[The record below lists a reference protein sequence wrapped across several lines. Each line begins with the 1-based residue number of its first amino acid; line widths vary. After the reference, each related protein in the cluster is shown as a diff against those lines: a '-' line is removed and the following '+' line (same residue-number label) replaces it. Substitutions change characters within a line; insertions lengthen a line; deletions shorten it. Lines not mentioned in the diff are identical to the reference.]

1 MRLLNKKCHSCC
13 TFYMDDYQSW
23 YHHHSHAIMCTWP
36 QHLQT
41 NNISSAKG
49 WGLSFKNLYLVYQ
62 LLRIINGW
70 LLAISACMWTCLIWI
85 VFLWWRGVFWL
96 GWRGFMW
103 YYDIVKWFSI
113 IKTHFS
119 ICFLFF
125 SLQWNSPTSNI
136 PNFCYL
142 FIYLFFN
149 IYIYIYIK

>member
-1 MRLLNKKCHSCC
+1 M
-13 TFYMDDYQSW
+13 
-23 YHHHSHAIMCTWP
+23 
-36 QHLQT
+36 
-41 NNISSAKG
+41 
-49 WGLSFKNLYLVYQ
+49 
-62 LLRIINGW
+62 
-70 LLAISACMWTCLIWI
+70 AISACMWTCLIWI

-149 IYIYIYIK
+149 IYIYNKISLLKLKKYIIVFAGCQRTVGAADVWNVQHLRLLCIRASSVITICRWTYLRMHCRYWSWKDRYM